1 MKKPSTSLFVK
12 NQLPNFVVEEYP
24 NFVLFIEAYYEFLEN
39 EQIID
44 GTSQKNNVIE
54 KLKDLRYITDI
65 TKSLDEFEDQFFNVF
80 APHIPRNS
88 AVDKEF
94 LIKHILELYNSKG
107 SEQSFKLFF
116 RLLFGEEVDIDYP
129 KDHILRASDGK
140 WVIENY
146 LKISSEI
153 FSTYYG
159 DGYKNEFTLAQR
171 STNDT
176 IHVLIENEEGDLY
189 EIPFFIKYELK
200 KIIFESPIPN
210 GHKVLVKYSYFD
222 TSLLENR
229 EIRGVTSGAHA
240 LIEKISGTNTKEA
253 FYYQLFFNV
262 KTLVGYFKNGEM
274 LECDFFVN
282 GELVNVEIKTL
293 SNVYKIE
300 VKNPGSGYSVGDP
313 VILYGKSETQA
324 RAMVSDVETGTVDDL
339 YINDG
344 GAGYAINGYIYV
356 EDIDPSYFTAQ
367 VITIDSSGLYTP
379 NNITFN
385 VDIIS
390 PFVNVEL
397 SAIDFGI
404 NPNTTSN
411 LTSTI
416 NETLE
421 YITIHNLGSI
431 TSTEVIN
438 TNITTENIFY
448 AESPTYMGVPIINL
462 GSIGKISVSNPGSG
476 YSEGD
481 PVNIISVEGD
491 YTGSGANAYVSGVNI
506 STGGIV
512 SVRVVNGGYGY
523 KRDVPPNL
531 IVDSSTGSGAV
542 LMMHSLMGQGASF
555 TGMLPVTPDGDR
567 KLAGEIKEIKVIY
580 EGEGY
585 DDEPHVDLSGYG
597 DGKATADAFLNYSYE
612 ELPGRWATSDSIISS
627 SDRRLQGLD
636 YYVDYTYV
644 LKSMIEFS
652 KYRDILMKIL
662 HPAGMKAFAEYIIY
676 YDMNYVPDYKVYFEI
691 DLTFTGPDG
700 DPDFIYDLIDD
711 GNKVIW
717 YDIQDHSTLFQDALG
732 KVPVYIP
739 GTGVGEDPPVGL
751 ILDKAQ
757 KFRVGPELIQNGG
770 FDTGIDG
777 WSAGS
782 SASISWDNGEALISS
797 NGQIT
802 NSEIFWVYYELPNVA
817 GNKFLIEFDATWVS
831 GAGLRAGVSFE
842 GGLDISPEENRG
854 IKKRYSFEV
863 FDTSFRNITDNRV
876 FLSFSS
882 TKIDVDSL
890 ATWKIDNVSC
900 RMVYGTHAV
909 QPTTTA
915 RPILSRRY
923 NILTGTELLSNQ
935 TLRNY
940 TRNLYILRF
949 NGPGTIT
956 LSGGTETRTYH
967 EGIYDVQT
975 NGQDINVVV
984 NGIVRDADFREKD
997 TARIIPKYQSV
1008 VNSRLYDIE
1017 GFPSYLKFDQV
1028 DDFLTIPIIE
1038 QMDGS
1043 FIIGTSYGNF
1053 EGLSNI
1059 PPGEKIVG
1067 YYNFPTTQEY
1077 TMNNITELLLANT
1090 QLSQETFEGIN
1101 YLFNRSVYR
1110 RSKVENF
1117 ISAPYH
1123 LDNSFRDN
1131 KEIKDIFIDKWNMK
1145 EVGSLSEMFA
1155 NSSIENV
1162 YGNDLKLPKIVSV
1175 YKMFANSNLKLFNVD
1190 SVSFGK
1196 NTSLSSMFNYCDVEN
1211 LDLSNWNISGV
1222 TDLSF
1227 FVHLCPNLASLG
1239 DISNWDTS
1247 KVTNLYSFAYN
1258 SPNLILPDISKWDVS
1273 KAENISQLIAMN
1285 LVVTNL
1291 DLSSWDTSSLINCG
1305 STFNGCSNLETLNV
1319 SNWDTSKVTNFNNFL
1334 YNCVSLIDLNISGW
1348 DTGNVAE
1355 FTSFADGCSSLTT
1368 LDVSNWD
1375 TSKVTNFSY
1384 FARGCS
1390 NLESFNISNWRLDKS
1405 PNFNGFIADT
1415 PKLASIDMNNLTL
1428 GTKSSEVISGIL
1440 NSGSLKTINANNFN
1454 FIGDSVSIS
1463 NIFSNNNHIEIL
1475 NISGWNLS
1483 NIIDANLAIVSCSTL
1498 KNVNA
1503 SNWTFGN
1510 TYSRTVG
1517 NIFDRC
1523 YGIDY
1528 LDLSGWDFGS
1538 SVKIVGVFNYGSAN
1552 NVNLSGW
1559 KFGDVK
1565 EVRIQSN
1572 SFDFAPKSLDI
1583 SGWDTSKI
1591 ENFSRVCYNI
1601 KAENIDISGWDT
1613 SNVINFES
1621 AFRQCNNVKNL
1632 DVSNWNTSNVTNF
1645 SYFATGCTS
1654 LTTLD
1659 VSNWDT
1665 SNVKSFD
1672 SFISYCS
1679 SLTTLDV
1686 SNWDTSK
1693 VTNFSYFA
1701 HGCGNLEHIYFVD
1714 IFANSPC
1721 INYKNAF
1728 TNTNLSQTSIDNI
1741 LVSINNA
1748 GTSNGMFDRSGGS
1761 APSSIGEAA
1770 ITALRSR
1777 GWTVTIS
1784 GPDGDPDFIYDSGN
1798 VAWTYTLPDDTE
1810 TRNATGWEAGEA
1822 NLFYDASGVPITVTG
1837 ADILADQFINT
1848 WNVFFV
1854 EFDEFLETGRLII
1867 YPEDISYSEA
1877 AALMRKHGL
1886 PVMIS
1891 LYINEEILTINGEIL
1906 TINQI

>member
-313 VILYGKSETQA
+313 VILYGKSKTQA

-344 GAGYAINGYIYV
+344 GAGYAVNGYIYA
-356 EDIDPSYFTAQ
+356 EDIDPSYFSAQ

-385 VDIIS
+385 VDVIS

-462 GSIGKISVSNPGSG
+462 GSIGKISVLNSGSG

-491 YTGSGANAYVSGVNI
+491 YTGSGANAYVSSVNI

-523 KRDVPPNL
+523 KRDVPPDL

-555 TGMLPVTPDGDR
+555 TGMLPVTPDGER

-585 DDEPHVDLSGYG
+585 DDEPYVDLSGYG

-612 ELPGRWATSDSIISS
+612 ELPGRWVTSDSIISS

-691 DLTFTGPDG
+691 DLTFSGPDG
-700 DPDFIYDLIDD
+700 DPNFIYDLIDD

-757 KFRVGPELIQNGG
+757 KFQVGPELIQNGG

-900 RMVYGTHAV
+900 RMVYGTNAV

-1053 EGLSNI
+1053 GGLSNI

-1067 YYNFPTTQEY
+1067 YYNFPTTSEY
-1077 TMNNITELLLANT
+1077 TMNNITELLLSNT

-1110 RSKVENF
+1110 RSKAENF

-1175 YKMFANSNLKLFNVD
+1175 YKMFANSNLKSFNVD

-1348 DTGNVAE
+1348 DTSNVND
-1355 FTSFADGCSSLTT
+1355 FSYFADGCSSLTT
-1368 LDVSNWD
+1368 LDTSNWNTSNVNDFISFARGCKALTSLDVSNWD
-1375 TSKVTNFSY
+1375 TSNVTSFSSFISDCQSLTTLDVSNWNTSKVTNFSY
-1384 FARGCS
+1384 FAEGCA
-1390 NLESFNISNWRLDKS
+1390 NLESFNISNWSLDKS
-1405 PNFNGFIADT
+1405 PTFNNFITNT
-1415 PKLASIDMNNLTL
+1415 PKLTSIDMNNIKFGNNFDLIVNVNT
-1428 GTKSSEVISGIL
+1428 GVV
-1440 NSGSLKTINANNFN
+1440 KTINANNCSFLYPYTSANGVFSNTSFETLNVSGWNFGNINTISLLLYGSNVSTFNASGWDLSSVTSLTKCFHGALNLTNLNISGWDLSNVSNVKNFINYSPNLTTANLSYWNTGSVTDFSYFINDVPNLIDLDISGWDVNSVGTFDNFISGNSSISTLSANNWRINSGVIVEHIFRGLNLANTTYFNDWEVYEGANLEYSTKHLPSANLYMENWN
-1454 FIGDSVSIS
+1454 FIGNVSLTK
-1463 NIFSNNNHIEIL
+1463 FSSDYVGAHL
-1475 NISGWNLS
+1475 NISGWN
-1483 NIIDANLAIVSCSTL
+1483 
-1498 KNVNA
+1498 
-1503 SNWTFGN
+1503 
-1510 TYSRTVG
+1510 
-1517 NIFDRC
+1517 
-1523 YGIDY
+1523 
-1528 LDLSGWDFGS
+1528 
-1538 SVKIVGVFNYGSAN
+1538 
-1552 NVNLSGW
+1552 
-1559 KFGDVK
+1559 
-1565 EVRIQSN
+1565 
-1572 SFDFAPKSLDI
+1572 
-1583 SGWDTSKI
+1583 
-1591 ENFSRVCYNI
+1591 
-1601 KAENIDISGWDT
+1601 
-1613 SNVINFES
+1613 
-1621 AFRQCNNVKNL
+1621 
-1632 DVSNWNTSNVTNF
+1632 TSNVTSFN
-1645 SYFATGCTS
+1645 YF
-1654 LTTLD
+1654 
-1659 VSNWDT
+1659 VYN
-1665 SNVKSFD
+1665 
-1672 SFISYCS
+1672 CS
-1679 SLTTLDV
+1679 SLTTLDL
-1686 SNWDTSK
+1686 SSWDLSK
-1693 VTNFSYFA
+1693 VTTFESFA
-1701 HGCGNLEHIYFVD
+1701 SGCGNLEHIYFID

-1721 INYKNAF
+1721 INYANSF
-1728 TNTNLSQTSIDNI
+1728 INTNLSQSSIDNI
-1741 LVSINNA
+1741 LVSINKA
-1748 GTSNGMFDRSGGS
+1748 GTSNGIFCQDGGS
-1761 APSSIGEAA
+1761 APSATGEAA

-1777 GWTVTIS
+1777 GWTVIVQ
-1784 GPDGDPDFIYDSGN
+1784 GGF
-1798 VAWTYTLPDDTE
+1798 
-1810 TRNATGWEAGEA
+1810 
-1822 NLFYDASGVPITVTG
+1822 
-1837 ADILADQFINT
+1837 
-1848 WNVFFV
+1848 
-1854 EFDEFLETGRLII
+1854 
-1867 YPEDISYSEA
+1867 
-1877 AALMRKHGL
+1877 
-1886 PVMIS
+1886 
-1891 LYINEEILTINGEIL
+1891 
-1906 TINQI
+1906 